1 SMSALTIPD
10 KARELLDELAR
21 PDLWNVVKEVT
32 REDLGTLRK
41 IVPIVRNSLAA
52 YSDDEVVTALEALR
66 TGKPSGR
73 PPLRTAEL
81 EVFRAQPDEVE
92 GVPPPPRATFH
103 ARRLPAATH
112 PLPPKVERI
121 VVAKKLRQV

>member
-1 SMSALTIPD
+1 
-10 KARELLDELAR
+10 
-21 PDLWNVVKEVT
+21 
-32 REDLGTLRK
+32 
-41 IVPIVRNSLAA
+41 
-52 YSDDEVVTALEALR
+52 
-66 TGKPSGR
+66 
-73 PPLRTAEL
+73 PLRTAEL

-121 VVAKKLRQV
+121 VVAKKLRQVRAQIGLTRLSGATPNLQGDYEDASRLQPVGLQSTWLPAAEIFGEGV